1 VNRASRSV
9 LLGLTALVLYTIH
22 EIEYIL
28 HGQPENGLWTCNV
41 GLIAVGVGLLI
52 PSAICN
58 AVGTFWMTAGLPLWI
73 VYMLTATD
81 GEMTSVLTHIGGL
94 ILGYIGI
101 RRLGLPSPTWLIA
114 ILALAGLIVVS
125 RPLTPAAANINFS
138 HGVYEG
144 TRRFF
149 PSYWIYMSA
158 LFVAF
163 TAVFTS
169 LQWGLPKLGFG
180 KP

>member
-1 VNRASRSV
+1 MNRGLRSV
-9 LLGLTALVLYTIH
+9 PLGMTALVLYAIH
-22 EIEYIL
+22 EIAYVL
-28 HGQPENGLWTCNV
+28 RGQPENGLWTCNV

-58 AVGTFWMTAGLPLWI
+58 AVGTFWMTAGFPLWI
-73 VYMLTATD
+73 VYMLTAVD
-81 GEMTSVLTHIGGL
+81 GEWTSILTHIGGL

-101 RRLGLPSPTWLIA
+101 RRQGLPSPTWAYA
-114 ILALAGLIVVS
+114 ILALAGLILVS
-125 RPLTPAAANINFS
+125 HPLTSPAQNVNFS

-144 TRRFF
+144 AQRFF
-149 PSYWIYMSA
+149 SSYWTYMFA

-163 TAVFTS
+163 TAVFTT
-169 LQWGLPKLGFG
+169 LQWGLPKLGFR